1 MTTHKTSIVAVDGP
15 AGSGKSSI
23 CAQVCQK
30 IGWTYVN
37 TGALYRAVALLGAK
51 AGFDLNDEAIL
62 VPLIDRFVGHAVWK
76 PQTQELY
83 FEDQNLTRKLDSVEV
98 GNDASKV
105 AKMPMVR
112 EKLLPLQRRL
122 GRESLGGALVDGR
135 DIGTVVFPDAD
146 LKIFMTA
153 SLEERAQRRLNQL
166 MQTRGPTSSMT
177 LQDIMRDIARRDRQ
191 DAERGAAPLK
201 QATDAVLFDTSG
213 LNVEQAVSGMIDLLR
228 RHHLLAD

>member
-1 MTTHKTSIVAVDGP
+1 MAPQKTFIVAVDGP

-23 CAQVCQK
+23 CAHVCQE

-37 TGALYRAVALLGAK
+37 TGALYRAVAVLGTK
-51 AGFDLNDEAIL
+51 AGFDLNDEQIL
-62 VPLIDRFVGHAVWK
+62 LPLIDRFVAHAEWK

-105 AKMPMVR
+105 AKMPLVR
-112 EKLLPLQRRL
+112 DRLLPLQRRL
-122 GRESLGGALVDGR
+122 GRESIVGALVDGR

-166 MQTRGPTSSMT
+166 IQTRGPTSAMT
-177 LQDIMRDIARRDRQ
+177 LSDIMRDIARRDRQ

-213 LNVEQAVSGMIDLLR
+213 LNVEEAVSGMITLLR
-228 RHHLLAD
+228 QHRLLGE